1 MSVLANS
8 PVNLN
13 LLGAAGMQ
21 RTGGS
26 SLNLPAAGKDI
37 RWTPNVRQEPPSGLG
52 VSLGRT
58 LGQPTTFTPNPNWDT
73 TNPFAVLRN
82 QIGLSPGSIDRG
94 ALNAMNANSFLGG
107 LGLINQANTAYD
119 RVASNNAAQQLH
131 IGNLGNFARQ
141 EYNLGLQGVGLDR
154 ELLGIERGSL
164 VGDTNDINAGFGVAK
179 GKHDVRIAG
188 LLADAAQLRD
198 IEKRKQGL
206 DQEALAELA
215 YQEERQQRQLMGQMG
230 AAGAIGGQGFIEAGR
245 DIAAGAKQQRS
256 DIAEG
261 AAQRNDKLQKE
272 LRDIDQNKSLL
283 NWDLWQAGLDR
294 NTQLRKIDERQKTLD
309 VQAKKLNLTAQQLS
323 LALNKQLEQLNL
335 QRVISQGQL
344 LDAMN
349 SRDAAVQ
356 SAAFQVMNQIQ
367 LNNANAPRRQ

>member
-1 MSVLANS
+1 MSVLAYTPENPALAKVAKSQPPLGQGGLNGNS
-8 PVNLN
+8 YGPNAPSRPVNLN
-13 LLGAAGMQ
+13 LLGSAGMVA
-21 RTGGS
+21 TGGIGALS
-26 SLNLPAAGKDI
+26 
-37 RWTPNVRQEPPSGLG
+37 RPST
-52 VSLGRT
+52 S
-58 LGQPTTFTPNPNWDT
+58 NWAS

-82 QIGLSPGSIDRG
+82 KLGLSPGSIDRA

-119 RVASNNAAQQLH
+119 RIASNNAAQQLH

-141 EYNLGLQGVGLDR
+141 EYNLGMQGVGLDR
-154 ELLGIERGSL
+154 DLLGIERGSL
-164 VGDTNDINAGFGVAK
+164 TGDRNDINAAYGVTK
-179 GKHDVRIAG
+179 GKYNTRIAG

-206 DQEALAELA
+206 DQESLAELA

-230 AAGAIGGQGFIEAGR
+230 AAGAIGGQGYIETGR
-245 DIAAGAKQQRS
+245 DIAQGAKQARS
-256 DIAEG
+256 DIAEA

-272 LRDIDQNKSLL
+272 LRDIDTNKSLL
-283 NWDLWQAGLDR
+283 NWDLRQAGLDR

-309 VQAKKLNLTAQQLS
+309 IQAKKLNLTAQQLS

-356 SAAFQVMNQIQ
+356 NAAFQVMNQIQ